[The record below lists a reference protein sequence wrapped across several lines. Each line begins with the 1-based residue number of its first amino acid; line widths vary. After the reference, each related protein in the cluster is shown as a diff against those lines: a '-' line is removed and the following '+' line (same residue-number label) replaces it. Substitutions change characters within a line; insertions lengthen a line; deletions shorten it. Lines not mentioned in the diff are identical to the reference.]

1 MKKYALIMG
10 SMILTLALAL
20 PVTAGEP
27 VEINWDGATS
37 ESVITESTTITEAE
51 KAVIENKSKP
61 YLALGAD
68 LNPDQLASVLTQMG
82 LFGVDLSGYDVVYVT
97 NEMEHQ
103 YLDSYID
110 PSIIGK
116 RALSSVL
123 VKEAEK
129 GHGVQVVTKN
139 INYCTVDMYRNAM
152 LTAGVSDADIMVVG
166 PTSISGTAALIGA
179 LKAYEDMSGD
189 SVSET
194 ELDTALDELVTTG
207 ELADTIGDSEK
218 VSEFIAYVK
227 AKMVGRKLES
237 REDIEA
243 LIDEAATEFGV
254 TLSSEEK
261 EQIVTLMLRI
271 SELGLDYDTLIDQ
284 AKDIYDRIGDK
295 ISLDDLSALAD
306 GEATEAVKE
315 AAKEAAKGAVSD
327 FFSSMW
333 EKIKNFFSGIFGG

>member
-1 MKKYALIMG
+1 MRRYITMAGALL
-10 SMILTLALAL
+10 LTLAMTVPA
-20 PVTAGEP
+20 AASEP
-27 VEINWDGATS
+27 VEINWDNAQS

-51 KAVIENKSKP
+51 KAVIDNQSKP
-61 YLALGAD
+61 FLALGAD
-68 LNPDQLASVLTQMG
+68 LSPDQLANVLTQMG
-82 LFGVDLSGYDVVYVT
+82 LYGVDLSGYDVVYVT
-97 NEMEHQ
+97 NDMEHQ

-110 PSIIGK
+110 PAIIGRK
-116 RALSSVL
+116 ALSSVL
-123 VKEAEK
+123 VKKAEA

-152 LTAGVSDADIMVVG
+152 LTAGVENADIMVVG

-179 LKAYEDMSGD
+179 LKAYEDMSGK

-227 AKMVGRKLES
+227 AKMVGKKLES
-237 REDIEA
+237 REEIEA
-243 LIDEAATEFGV
+243 LIDEASEEFGV

-284 AKDIYDRIGDK
+284 AQDLYERLGDR

-315 AAKEAAKGAVSD
+315 AAKDAAKGAVSD
-327 FFSSMW
+327 FFSSLW
-333 EKIKNFFSGIFGG
+333 EKIRGFFAGIFGG